1 MSSTEEAKLRAFFRE
16 KLVPAAIKLRERGV
30 ELFPVGPD
38 PDAESWWEPGPTE
51 EEFVELAPEEIEAAL
66 VARWQAADLP
76 ELVAL
81 AEPLMKLARELEVT
95 EEPSS
100 EVSPFVYVMY

>member
-1 MSSTEEAKLRAFFRE
+1 MSSTDEDKLRTFFRE
-16 KLVPAAIKLRERGV
+16 KLVPAAMKLRERGV
-30 ELFPVGPD
+30 DLFPTGPD

-51 EEFVELAPEEIEAAL
+51 EEFVELSPEQVEAAL
-66 VARWQAADLP
+66 AARWLAADLP
-76 ELVAL
+76 ELAAL
-81 AEPLMKLARELEVT
+81 AGPLMELARELEIT

>member
-1 MSSTEEAKLRAFFRE
+1 MSSTDEDKLRSFFRE
-16 KLVPAAIKLRERGV
+16 KLAPAASKLRERGV
-30 ELFPVGPD
+30 ELFPTGPD

-51 EEFVELAPEEIEAAL
+51 DEFVELTPEEIGAAL
-66 VARWQAADLP
+66 SARWRAAGLP

-81 AEPLMKLARELEVT
+81 AEPLMELAQELEIT
-95 EEPSS
+95 EQPSS

>member
-1 MSSTEEAKLRAFFRE
+1 MSSTDEDKLRRFFRE
-16 KLVPAAIKLRERGV
+16 KLAPVAQKLRERGV
-30 ELFPVGPD
+30 DLFPMGPD
-38 PDAESWWEPGPTE
+38 PDSESWWEPGPTE
-51 EEFVELAPEEIEAAL
+51 EPFVELAPEEVEAAL
-66 VARWQAADLP
+66 AARWQAADLP

-81 AEPLMKLARELEVT
+81 AGPLMELARELEIT

>member
-1 MSSTEEAKLRAFFRE
+1 MSSTDEDKLRRFFRE
-16 KLVPAAIKLRERGV
+16 KLAPAARRLRERGV
-30 ELFPVGPD
+30 DLFPTGPD

-51 EEFVELAPEEIEAAL
+51 EEFVELTPEQIEAAL
-66 VARWQAADLP
+66 AARWQEAELP
-76 ELVAL
+76 ELAEL
-81 AEPLMKLARELEVT
+81 AGPLMELARELEIT